1 LLPSNAVTVEHVFKR
16 FRKGEL
22 STSLRDAV
30 PALIRKLRP
39 RDHSTVEDRRTFWAL
54 QDVSFEVPR
63 GEAFGIIGRNGAGKS
78 TVMKLLS
85 RIMNPTTG
93 TVEVSG
99 RVSALIEIGA
109 AFHPDL
115 TGRENIFLYGV
126 VLGMTRREI
135 AARFDEIVA
144 FSGLEEFIDT
154 PVKRYSSGMYARLGF
169 SLASHVRP
177 EILIVDEVLSV
188 GDYVFQQKCV
198 ERMHEVVR
206 GGATVLLVSH
216 DLKTVTDFCTRCLL
230 LDKGRVISVGSPH
243 EVIKGYLERFQSQKT
258 MPTGDQAVAI
268 TKVVMRDANGEALRF
283 EAGQKAWIDIE
294 ITARKSCRKLAVAV
308 FFKDDRHYH
317 LFDTSTERLG
327 HGNVS
332 LEEGDVFSCT
342 FQLTLNFGS
351 GTFHPAVSIYRYD
364 IQEEYDSWPSAGTIH
379 VRSALDVRGAVNL
392 FPMVVRQEIHARSPR
407 TDGPEAAL
415 SYPLLTGSSRQ

>member
-1 LLPSNAVTVEHVFKR
+1 MPSNAVTVEHMFKR

-39 RDHSTVEDRRTFWAL
+39 WDHSTVEDRRTFWAL

-78 TVMKLLS
+78 TIMKLLS
-85 RIMNPTTG
+85 RIMSPTAG
-93 TVEVSG
+93 RIEVSG

-230 LDKGRVISVGSPH
+230 LDKGRVVTVGSPN
-243 EVIKGYLERFQSQKT
+243 EVIKDYLERFQSKKT
-258 MPTGDQAVAI
+258 IPSADQAVAI
-268 TKVVMRDANGEALRF
+268 TKVVVRDANGEALRF

-294 ITARKSCRKLAVAV
+294 ITARKTCRKLAIAL
-308 FFKDDRHYH
+308 FFKDDRYYH

-332 LEEGDVFSCT
+332 LEEGDIFSCT
-342 FQLTLNFGS
+342 FELTLNFGN

-364 IQEEYDSWPSAGTIH
+364 IQQEYDSWPSAGTIH
-379 VRSALDVRGAVNL
+379 VRSARDVRGAVNL
-392 FPMVVRQEIHARSPR
+392 FPMVVRQEIHAGSVR
-407 TDGPEAAL
+407 THSPEAAL
-415 SYPLLTGSSRQ
+415 SHPLLTGSSRQ